1 MKGLLRSFGY
11 AFRGIGFCIV
21 HERNMRIHL
30 TAICYVT
37 AFSLFFPLSRGEYA
51 VLLLCF
57 GLVPALEAVNTAVE
71 KAVDL
76 RSPARHPLARVA
88 KDAAAGAVLIASL
101 AAVGAAVFLFAR
113 PEGFQNLFLFFV
125 AFPWAVI
132 PLAAVTALF
141 VLFIFR
147 GPFGVLS
154 FLRHPGKKDGVTSSS
169 GRDRLD

>member
-71 KAVDL
+71 QAVNL
-76 RSPARHPLARVA
+76 AQPQRRTRARVA
-88 KDAAAGAVLIASL
+88 KDVAAGAVLLL
-101 AAVGAAVFLFAR
+101 AIVS
-113 PEGFQNLFLFFV
+113 V
-125 AFPWAVI
+125 AI
-132 PLAAVTALF
+132 GF
-141 VLFIFR
+141 VLFWRPEVFFTILADFHRSLWKPACLLVSLFPAGWFIAFGGIRPKRRRNPR
-147 GPFGVLS
+147 GY
-154 FLRHPGKKDGVTSSS
+154 RS
-169 GRDRLD
+169 GDKP